1 MANGMAGLFVG
12 ASGLKTAQTASTQQH
27 TICLI
32 LTQPDIQ
39 DSRLL
44 SLILH
49 MSMSTVR
56 TK

>member
-12 ASGLKTAQTASTQQH
+12 ASGLKTAQTALNTTAHNLSN
-27 TICLI
+27 I
-32 LTQPDIQ
+32 TQPDIQ

-49 MSMSTVR
+49 MSMSTAR